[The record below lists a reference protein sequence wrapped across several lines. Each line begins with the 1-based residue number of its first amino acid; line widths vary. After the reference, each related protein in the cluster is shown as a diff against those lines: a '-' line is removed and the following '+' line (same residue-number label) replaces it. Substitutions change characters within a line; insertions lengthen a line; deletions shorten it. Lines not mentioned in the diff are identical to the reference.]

1 MEGATLPVSQAS
13 HSVVRTRSG
22 EAVPGEHGMQSPP
35 LQEAEVREY
44 LPMPQFSQEVDS
56 ERGWNLPGAQEVQ
69 RGEAS
74 MEYVP
79 RVQVTHVDSSEAP
92 VWFEALPPVQG
103 RQSSESSWPDGAS
116 EEGRYRPREHEV
128 QAVVASES
136 E

>member
-1 MEGATLPVSQAS
+1 
-13 HSVVRTRSG
+13 
-22 EAVPGEHGMQSPP
+22 MQSPP

-69 RGEAS
+69 SVEAS
-74 MEYVP
+74 REYVP
-79 RVQVTHVDSSEAP
+79 LVHVTHVDSSEAP